1 MMKTHLIMPM
11 GGAGSRFANSGY
23 MLPKPLIE
31 IEGKP
36 FFFWAT
42 RSIEK
47 FIDLQ
52 GITYIVLQEHV
63 DKFNIDKLIKKVY
76 PAAEIKIIPEVTP
89 GPVFTCLEGVK
100 HINDDSPIIFNDCDH
115 MFKCMALNNMLNYQ
129 SEKIDGALLTFESQ
143 KPHFSY
149 IRYGVNGDITGTV
162 EKEAVSTHAI
172 CGAYYFRSANL
183 FRDIAAE
190 YIKSCPYKET
200 FLSGMYN
207 VMCQHQ
213 MYIKDYLVDF
223 HVEFGTPEEYEK
235 AKASKYFHE
244 LQV

>member
-143 KPHFSY
+143 KHHFSY

-162 EKEAVSTHAI
+162 EKEVVSTHAI

-183 FRDIAAE
+183 FRDIAEE
-190 YIKSCPYKET
+190 YIESCPYKET

>member
-1 MMKTHLIMPM
+1 MKPHLILPM
-11 GGAGSRFANSGY
+11 GGAGSRFYKNGY
-23 MLPKPLIE
+23 MQPKPLIE
-31 IEGKP
+31 INGKP
-36 FFFWAT
+36 FFYWASMSIMKYIDIADLT
-42 RSIEK
+42 FVVLKQHVDEFKIDKVIEK
-47 FIDLQ
+47 FFPQARI
-52 GITYIVLQEHV
+52 
-63 DKFNIDKLIKKVY
+63 
-76 PAAEIKIIPEVTP
+76 EILPEILP
-89 GPVFTCLEGVK
+89 GPVFTSLKGIES
-100 HINDDSPIIFNDCDH
+100 IRDDAPIIFNDCDH
-115 MFKCMALNNMLNYQ
+115 MFKCMALNNMLNSQ
-129 SEKIDGALLTFESQ
+129 SERIDGALLTFESQ

>member
-1 MMKTHLIMPM
+1 
-11 GGAGSRFANSGY
+11 
-23 MLPKPLIE
+23 
-31 IEGKP
+31 
-36 FFFWAT
+36 
-42 RSIEK
+42 
-47 FIDLQ
+47 
-52 GITYIVLQEHV
+52 
-63 DKFNIDKLIKKVY
+63 
-76 PAAEIKIIPEVTP
+76 
-89 GPVFTCLEGVK
+89 
-100 HINDDSPIIFNDCDH
+100 
-115 MFKCMALNNMLNYQ
+115 MLNYQ

-162 EKEAVSTHAI
+162 EKEVVSTHAI

-183 FRDIAAE
+183 FRDIAEE
-190 YIKSCPYKET
+190 YIESCPYKET